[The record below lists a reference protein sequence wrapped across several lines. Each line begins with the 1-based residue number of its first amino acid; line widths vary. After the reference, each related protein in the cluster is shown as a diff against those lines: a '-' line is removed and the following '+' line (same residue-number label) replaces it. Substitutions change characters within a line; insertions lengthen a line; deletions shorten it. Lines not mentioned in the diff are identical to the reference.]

1 MGETAIVVLFTGTV
15 VLAALIKIIFSI
27 KEGE

>member
-15 VLAALIKIIFSI
+15 VLATLIKIILSI
-27 KEGE
+27 KESE

>member
-1 MGETAIVVLFTGTV
+1 MGETAVAVLFVGVV

-27 KEGE
+27 KE